1 MPLVL
6 RQAIT
11 SEIVL
16 GIWQIDERPEELLA
30 LCPED
35 DRRESEQFT
44 NPYRQREWLA
54 WHALLQQLHPGA
66 KAEYD
71 AQGGPT
77 LDINRH
83 IGVSHTR
90 GYAAVILAPTPC
102 AIDIENVDRDFSR
115 ALPRY
120 TTPQE
125 QLIGAT
131 LPDPQ
136 LYPAL
141 FWCAKETLY
150 KLKRQSEIDFLQ
162 DMQIVAIDPVR
173 QTLQTRMQETTCRL
187 HYLQHDTLCCVY
199 AWE

>member
-11 SEIVL
+11 SGIVL
-16 GIWQIDERPEELLA
+16 GIWKIDERPEELLA
-30 LCPED
+30 LCPEN

-44 NPYRQREWLA
+44 NPSRQREWLA

-115 ALPRY
+115 VRNRFLTGYADRGHRSRPSNPANPHAGDHLPV
-120 TTPQE
+120 
-125 QLIGAT
+125 T
-131 LPDPQ
+131 LPATRH
-136 LYPAL
+136 AL
-141 FWCAKETLY
+141 LRLCLGVAKA
-150 KLKRQSEIDFLQ
+150 
-162 DMQIVAIDPVR
+162 IVYGPI
-173 QTLQTRMQETTCRL
+173 
-187 HYLQHDTLCCVY
+187 
-199 AWE
+199 